1 MNLKHFTKDGNIY
14 KMKPQYGSSLVLIVG
29 LFAMAILGY
38 WLDILILTWM
48 MAIFG
53 VLALLAVTRKKLY
66 IDMDSG
72 EIQAK
77 VGLAKPETHIPIE
90 SIQKFELYTVSNN
103 LVKTNAMLN
112 LYYLDRN
119 GQEQSILVAQGFTTS
134 VIQSIINE
142 IEEILE
148 NDTTKR

>member
-1 MNLKHFTKDGNIY
+1 
-14 KMKPQYGSSLVLIVG
+14 MKPQYGSSLVLIVG